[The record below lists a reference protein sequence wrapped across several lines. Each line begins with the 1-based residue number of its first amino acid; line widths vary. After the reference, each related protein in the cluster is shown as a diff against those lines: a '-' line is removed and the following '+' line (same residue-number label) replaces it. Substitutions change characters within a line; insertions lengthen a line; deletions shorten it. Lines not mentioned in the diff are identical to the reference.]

1 MVEIKLSLEQ
11 MRYIGIFESLTGAR
25 VKDCIINGDTIL
37 FVVEFGDAAKAIGR
51 KGVNVER
58 ASKILKKKIEV
69 VEYAEPLEMF
79 VKSIF
84 IPARIVSV
92 KVYQDNQGRKRVVVH
107 PVPEDQGLAIGKNGR
122 NVEKARLLL
131 KRYYDVDVVE
141 IK

>member
-11 MRYIGIFESLTGAR
+11 MRYIGIFESLTGAS
-25 VKDCIINGDTIL
+25 VKDCLVNGETIL
-37 FVVEFGDAAKAIGR
+37 FVVEPGNAARAIGR

-58 ASKILKKKIEV
+58 ASKVLKKKVEV
-69 VEYAEPLEMF
+69 VEYAEPLETF

-92 KVYQDNQGRKRVVVH
+92 QVYQDKDGRKRVRVYPEV
-107 PVPEDQGLAIGKNGR
+107 EDQGLAIGKNGR
-122 NVEKARLLL
+122 NVEKARQLL
-131 KRYYDVDVVE
+131 KRYYDIDVVE